1 MAVVVVGAGGH
12 GRVLIDAL
20 LSCGTPILGLCD
32 PGLDPASP
40 GPFGLPVLGGDDV
53 LPSLS
58 RSEIQLVNGIGS
70 VRNLSA
76 RAGLFER
83 LKAGGFSFA
92 SVIHPSAIVSRS
104 ARLGEGVQIMAGT
117 VVQCDS
123 VIGDNSILN
132 TRSAVDH
139 DCRIGHSVH
148 IAPGCTLS
156 GGVTVGDHSHIG
168 TGAVIIQGI
177 TIGQSCLIAAGT
189 TVYRSL
195 PDHHHAHSE
204 SRTLIKGKT

>member
-20 LSCGTPILGLCD
+20 LSSGTPILGLCD
-32 PGLDPASP
+32 PGLDPALP

-53 LPSLS
+53 LLSLP
-58 RSEIQLVNGIGS
+58 RAEVQLVNGIGS
-70 VRNLSA
+70 VRSLSA
-76 RAGLFER
+76 RAGLFNR
-83 LKAGGFSFA
+83 LKADGFTFA
-92 SVIHPSAIVSRS
+92 TVIHPAATVSRF
-104 ARLGEGVQIMAGT
+104 ALIGEGVQIMAGA

-132 TRSAVDH
+132 TRSAIDH
-139 DCRIGHSVH
+139 DCRIGHHVH
-148 IAPGCTLS
+148 IAPGSTLS
-156 GGVTVGDHSHIG
+156 GGVTVGNNSHIG
-168 TGAVIIQGI
+168 TGAVVIQGI

-195 PDHHHAHSE
+195 PDHHHARSE
-204 SRTLIKGKT
+204 SRTLMKEKI